1 MKLGFASGPS
11 NALLHYEW
19 CFTFTGY
26 ESLQCIITLWMTF
39 YFYWLWVFATH
50 YYTMNDVLLLL
61 VMSLCNALL
70 HYEWRFTFYWVWGPF
85 NALLHYEWHFTFDWV
100 WGPFNVWG
108 PLHYEWRFTFDLVW
122 VPEAQLN
129 WNCSEIEEPVRFFQ
143 REGA

>member
-1 MKLGFASGPS
+1 MTFYFWLGMRSFQRMRS
-11 NALLHYEW
+11 
-19 CFTFTGY
+19 F
-26 ESLQCIITLWMTF
+26 TLWMTF

-50 YYTMNDVLLLL
+50 YYTMNDVLRFTGYEVLSTHYYTMNDVLLL
-61 VMSLCNALL
+61 LGMSLC
-70 HYEWRFTFYWVWGPF
+70 

-143 REGA
+143 REGAYKEITIMKLKKLIK